1 MAGVV
6 SLPNRYRKTHA
17 GFAVM
22 VGVSVEVGS
31 QSGVRAPHPSRL
43 VRWVRFVVFAS
54 VRPPIRSASTQIV
67 PHALLW

>member
-22 VGVSVEVGS
+22 VGVSVEVSS
-31 QSGVRAPHPSRL
+31 QSGVRAPHPSRF
-43 VRWVRFVVFAS
+43 VRAVRFLSLHLRGPSGRTV
-54 VRPPIRSASTQIV
+54 STQIV
-67 PHALLW
+67 PRALLW